1 MSMLVADGVKK
12 GFGGVQALDGV
23 TLDVEQGLITAL
35 IGPNGAGKT
44 TFFNAL
50 TGFAD
55 IDSGSIAFQGRQI
68 ERLSPWKIARLGM
81 GRTFQTP
88 TGFPLL
94 TVWENLMVAASEP
107 QGESFARALLGPRR
121 WRDLEGRAASAVAE
135 ALEQLGLTHLADT
148 VMSELTA
155 GDAKL
160 VELGRQVL
168 RKPELLLLDEP
179 AAGVDAS
186 QLGVL
191 VDRLRDLRTQGVS
204 IVLIDHNLSFV
215 LEVADFVYVLALGRV
230 IASGPP
236 AEVASHPDVIEIYI
250 GESHGA
256 A

>member
-107 QGESFARALLGPRR
+107 QGESFLRALLGPRR
-121 WRDLEGRAASAVAE
+121 WRQEEGRAASGVAE
-135 ALEQLGLTHLADT
+135 ALEQLELTHLADT
-148 VMSELTA
+148 VMSELSA

-230 IASGPP
+230 IASGTP